1 MSNDKKDLWKAREYC
16 EDLDLGLAVW
26 RTEEEYQDMRFLVE
40 TLGESLFTALNN
52 RLRRDCDSV
61 EDCDAQLVWKQT
73 PDGPDEYFQ
82 RISAYTIPYKY
93 LVTAAF
99 RPILPMI

>member
-1 MSNDKKDLWKAREYC
+1 M
-16 EDLDLGLAVW
+16 W

-40 TLGESLFTALNN
+40 AIGESLFTALSN
-52 RLRRDCDSV
+52 RLRRDCHSV
-61 EDCDAQLVWKQT
+61 EECDSQLVWKQT

-93 LVTAAF
+93 LVQIYGTYNPLISRISMF
-99 RPILPMI
+99 ILKR